1 MGGAARR
8 RLAAVDAT
16 LGTAEAGFAPTVSG
30 SGASVIRVDV
40 LGDMVFFGGRF
51 SMVNGSSRN
60 NAAAVKAAPGAM
72 DDGTL
77 LGWNPDVGGDIYDI
91 DAFGDDVYLVGGF
104 GTVGGSSRP
113 GIAMVDALA
122 TGGALRAWRPV
133 DVAGGSV
140 SVIDASDTAVLFG
153 GLLYDLNYLYIG
165 AVLYPEGGLPGV
177 PPPPT
182 TPRARLRGTALTL
195 DWGAPPL
202 GARPSSYVI
211 EAGTG
216 PGLSNIA
223 SVGSSATTSRGGS
236 RAGHLLLP
244 HAVAERRG
252 RERCHRRTGLRRRG
266 GWLHG
271 PTGPAGG
278 SGGDRHRRQRRADVA
293 RGAAVDR
300 VELSP
305 DHRSHEWWS

>member
-1 MGGAARR
+1 M
-8 RLAAVDAT
+8 
-16 LGTAEAGFAPTVSG
+16 
-30 SGASVIRVDV
+30 DV
-40 LGDMVFFGGRF
+40 LGDTVFFGGRF

-60 NAAAVKAAPGAM
+60 NAAAVKAAPGVM

-113 GIAMVDALA
+113 GIAMVDALP

-165 AVLYPEGGLPGV
+165 AVLYPEAGLPGV

-182 TPRARLRGTALTL
+182 TPRARLRGSALTI

-216 PGLSNIA
+216 PGLANIA
-223 SVGSSATTSRGGS
+223 SVGTGTSATTLSA
-236 RAGHLLLP
+236 AGLGPGTYYFRMRSQNGAGVSGVTAEQAFVVGAAGCTAPPAPPVDLAATVTGANVVADAGARRRQSIVVEAIASSSAP
-244 HAVAERRG
+244 PAVAVSSA
-252 RERCHRRTGLRRRG
+252 
-266 GWLHG
+266 W
-271 PTGPAGG
+271 PT
-278 SGGDRHRRQRRADVA
+278 SV
-293 RGAAVDR
+293 
-300 VELSP
+300 
-305 DHRSHEWWS
+305 W